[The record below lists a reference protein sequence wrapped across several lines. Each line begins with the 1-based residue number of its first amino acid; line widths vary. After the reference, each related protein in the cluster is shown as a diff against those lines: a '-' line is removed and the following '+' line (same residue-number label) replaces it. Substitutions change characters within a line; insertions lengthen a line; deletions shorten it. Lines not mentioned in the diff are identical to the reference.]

1 LSVAS
6 RNVVDRWKTSTRGAE
21 EEGVIAMIIDCQSCP
36 VRDLHCDDCMVTAL
50 LTPTT
55 SELPLDAAERAAVT
69 GFAAAGLV
77 SAREAG
83 SVTARREPWAAHARA
98 VG

>member
-1 LSVAS
+1 MVH
-6 RNVVDRWKTSTRGAE
+6 RNADQ
-21 EEGVIAMIIDCQSCP
+21 EGVIAMIIDCQSCP

-50 LTPTT
+50 LTP
-55 SELPLDAAERAAVT
+55 SSAELPLDAAERLAVAR
-69 GFAAAGLV
+69 FAGAGLV

-83 SVTARREPWAAHARA
+83 SVSARREPWAAHIHA